1 MEGRLCCFKCFS
13 WLLPLARPPSEPL
26 PAGALG
32 GAGSPGSAPG
42 APVVSELELHISMCL
57 PFKFSR
63 CHVFMCMFFFKT
75 KMKTKILEKVK
86 GEYQETILC
95 PSFMRAFCYPE
106 HLCSIILFG
115 KFLDIGDPPDVV
127 GHLLCFCNCCQ
138 SSVIFSSET
147 KCILQ
152 EKFIIT

>member
-1 MEGRLCCFKCFS
+1 MCCFKCFS

-86 GEYQETILC
+86 GDSNCKTNREYSGTTGGGIDLIET
-95 PSFMRAFCYPE
+95 R
-106 HLCSIILFG
+106 
-115 KFLDIGDPPDVV
+115 
-127 GHLLCFCNCCQ
+127 
-138 SSVIFSSET
+138 
-147 KCILQ
+147 
-152 EKFIIT
+152 